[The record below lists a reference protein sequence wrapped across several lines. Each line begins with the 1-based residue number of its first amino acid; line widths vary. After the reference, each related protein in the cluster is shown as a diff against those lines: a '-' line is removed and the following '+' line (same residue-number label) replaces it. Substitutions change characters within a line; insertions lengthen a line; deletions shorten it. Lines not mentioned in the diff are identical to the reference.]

1 MQFPYFLPLFMQI
14 VLLSCTQVV
23 TAISY
28 LWDKENQ
35 IHGIQEVNY
44 LTTTITVS
52 LATYSMLVPLQ
63 VTTAC
68 LRKTDVSV
76 EPIFDDSHFPDLE
89 QTCLNKRYMYNTVVQ
104 RYIYIFFSSTKNN
117 IMT

>member
-1 MQFPYFLPLFMQI
+1 MQFPYFLPLLMQI
-14 VLLSCTQVV
+14 VLPSCTQVV

-52 LATYSMLVPLQ
+52 LAAYSMLVPLQ

-68 LRKTDVSV
+68 LRKTLMYRLSLFLMIV
-76 EPIFDDSHFPDLE
+76 IFLTWSKL
-89 QTCLNKRYMYNTVVQ
+89 V
-104 RYIYIFFSSTKNN
+104 
-117 IMT
+117 